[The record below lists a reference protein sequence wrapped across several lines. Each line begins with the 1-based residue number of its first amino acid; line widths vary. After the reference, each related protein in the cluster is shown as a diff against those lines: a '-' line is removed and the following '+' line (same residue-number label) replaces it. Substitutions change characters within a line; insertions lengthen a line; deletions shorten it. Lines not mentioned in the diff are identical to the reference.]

1 MLQKTASPAKQDEDN
16 FSELIALAK
25 DFRWDDP
32 LLIDAQLTDDER
44 MIRDTARDYA
54 QSALMPRILKA
65 HRDETF
71 DIAVMK
77 ELGEMGFLGAPIPG
91 YGCAGVSYVAY
102 GLVCREL
109 ERVDTAFRSACGVQT
124 TLSMLPMALRPNVR
138 NTFPPWPRANCLAAS
153 GSPSPTT
160 AQTRVP

>member
-25 DFRWDDP
+25 DFLWDDP

-44 MIRDTARDYA
+44 MIRDAARDYA

-77 ELGEMGFLGAPIPG
+77 ELG
-91 YGCAGVSYVAY
+91 
-102 GLVCREL
+102 
-109 ERVDTAFRSACGVQT
+109 
-124 TLSMLPMALRPNVR
+124 
-138 NTFPPWPRANCLAAS
+138 
-153 GSPSPTT
+153 
-160 AQTRVP
+160 